1 MLLDPANSKM
11 IASTMSTIAE
21 TAADLEAGTIT
32 SRALVESCLAAI
44 ADPEGE
50 GDRAFLSVDEAG
62 VRATADAMDTLRRH
76 NRHPG
81 AYTGIPI
88 AIKDLFDVAGEVTTA
103 GSKALADTP
112 PAKVDAPVI
121 ARLRR
126 AGFLFVG
133 RTNMTEFAYSGLGI
147 NPHYDTPRNPFD
159 RARGRVPGGSTSGG
173 AVAVAD
179 GMATVALGTDTG
191 GSCRI
196 PAAFCG
202 IVGYKP
208 TQRRVPLAGATPLSS
223 SLDSIGPLA
232 ASVDCCAR
240 LDRLLAAEPENPLP
254 MRPVAGLRLAAP
266 TNFVLDEMD
275 ETVARAFE
283 RTLDRLRGAG
293 ATVTEMTFAGFDRL
307 GAINAG
313 GGFAAAESY
322 AWHRPLIEA
331 KADLYDPRVVSR
343 IIRGKQQSAADYI
356 DLLAARQAM
365 IEEAAACF
373 GAYDAMVMPTVPIV
387 APALD
392 QFGDDDTY
400 GRLNMLA
407 LRNPS
412 TTNFLDG
419 CAISVPVH
427 EAGAA
432 PVGLM
437 LAGAPGGDRPL
448 FQLARGVEA
457 AFS

>member
-1 MLLDPANSKM
+1 
-11 IASTMSTIAE
+11 MSTIAQ
-21 TAADLEAGTIT
+21 TAADLEAGTQT
-32 SRALVESCLAAI
+32 SRALVETCLAALS
-44 ADPEGE
+44 DPEGE
-50 GDRAFLSVDEAG
+50 GGRAFLLVDEVA
-62 VRATADAMDTLRRH
+62 VRAVADAMDTLRRH
-76 NRHPG
+76 NRHPS
-81 AYTGIPI
+81 AYSGIPI
-88 AIKDLFDVAGEVTTA
+88 AIKDLFDVAGEVTAA
-103 GSKALADTP
+103 GSKVLADAP
-112 PAKVDAPVI
+112 PAAADAPVI

-126 AGFLFVG
+126 AGFLFIG

-147 NPHYDTPRNPFD
+147 NPHFETPRNPFD

-179 GMATVALGTDTG
+179 GMAVAALGTDTG

-208 TQRRVPLAGATPLSS
+208 TQRRVPLTGATPLSG

-240 LDRLLAAEPENPLP
+240 LDQLLAADPDDPLP
-254 MRPVAGLRLAAP
+254 ARPVSGLRLAAP
-266 TNFVLDEMD
+266 TNFVLDQTD
-275 ETVARAFE
+275 ETVARGFE
-283 RTLDRLRGAG
+283 RALDRLRAAG
-293 ATVTEMTFAGFDRL
+293 AVITEMTFAGFDRL

-331 KADLYDPRVVSR
+331 KADLYDPRVISR
-343 IIRGKQQSAADYI
+343 ILRGRHQSAADYV

-365 IEEAAACF
+365 IDEAAACF
-373 GAYDAMVMPTVPIV
+373 GAYDGMVMPTVPIV

-392 QFGDDDTY
+392 QFDDDDTY

-412 TTNFLDG
+412 TINFLDG
-419 CAISVPVH
+419 CAISLPVH
-427 EAGAA
+427 EADAA
-432 PVGLM
+432 PIGLM
-437 LAGAPGGDRPL
+437 LVGGPGGDRDL
-448 FQLARGVEA
+448 FALARGVEA
-457 AFS
+457 VFS